1 MMSIQFGGERKIA
14 VSKKSKEIYDELV
27 TREKLLPDMST
38 MFALAASLGLLE
50 GKRKPLET
58 TDELVN
64 VYSFTDATLF
74 ELLIT
79 WKHPELEPDGRLKVL
94 QEYAEYGVDRIY
106 DHFQR
111 FSGIDISILV
121 EEAKGKTEVVETKLH
136 EETGTV

>member
-1 MMSIQFGGERKIA
+1 MSIQFGGERKIA

-27 TREKLLPDMST
+27 TREKLLPNMST

-64 VYSFTDATLF
+64 VYSFSDAIMF

-79 WKHPELEPDGRLKVL
+79 WKHPDLEPNGRLKVL

-106 DHFQR
+106 DHFQK

-121 EEAKGKTEVVETKLH
+121 EEAKEKTEVIKVEAQQ
-136 EETGTV
+136 ETGTV